1 MRLPQR
7 GIVVLAG
14 TVLTGLIGT
23 RIVVEPVSTRI
34 VVDLKL
40 ENPGG
45 KLQIQQ
51 PLQAKPQQLLQ
62 LLTIHRTT
70 RRRLIGRPSF
80 SRNLDGDPA
89 LVGRKGMMNQ
99 RSSTEQRSIRPWQDF
114 HRSHMI
120 LPPIELSFSRHPHLD
135 LLHCIFLPVSIMKSL

>member
-1 MRLPQR
+1 MRLPLL

-14 TVLTGLIGT
+14 TRTVE
-23 RIVVEPVSTRI
+23 EPVSIEI

-62 LLTIHRTT
+62 LRTIHQTT
-70 RRRLIGRPSF
+70 QRRLTGRPSF

-89 LVGRKGMMNQ
+89 LVGRKDMMNL
-99 RSSTEQRSIRPWQDF
+99 RSSTEQRSIRPWQDS
-114 HRSHMI
+114 HKSHMN
-120 LPPIELSFSRHPHLD
+120 LPPIDLSCSLHLQKD
-135 LLHCIFLPVSIMKSL
+135 LLLCIFLPTDTMRSL